1 VKTAALFGATV
12 LVLLLDAVASI
23 RVGGSEV
30 LSRVQKTAWLLAVW
44 LAPVIGAI
52 LALHVSR
59 EANISAP
66 VPGSLEE
73 GPNPGIEPNKTGF
86 L

>member
-1 VKTAALFGATV
+1 M
-12 LVLLLDAVASI
+12 
-23 RVGGSEV
+23 
-30 LSRVQKTAWLLAVW
+30 LSRVQKTAWFLAVW

-66 VPGSLEE
+66 LPGSLEE
-73 GPNPGIEPNKTGF
+73 GTNPGIEPNKTGF

>member
-1 VKTAALFGATV
+1 VKTAAFFAAAA
-12 LVLLLDAVASI
+12 LVLLLDAVASV

-30 LSRVQKTAWLLAVW
+30 LSRAQKTAWLLAVW

-59 EANISAP
+59 EASIPAP
-66 VPGSLEE
+66 VQGLLEE
-73 GPNPGIEPNKTGF
+73 IPNPGIEPTKTGF

>member
-30 LSRVQKTAWLLAVW
+30 LSRAQKTAWFLAVW
-44 LAPVIGAI
+44 FAPVIGAI

-59 EANISAP
+59 DASVPAP